1 MYYYTAGYEWDVGI
15 HYIGEMGTQTLNKTL
30 LDQISNGQIEWAPL
44 EQDYDIV
51 QIGYDED
58 SRTYPVTTGMEPW
71 RNMLKKQFP
80 DEHKVTFLTQIQMSF
95 SNIFKHCIAGDR

>member
-1 MYYYTAGYEWDVGI
+1 
-15 HYIGEMGTQTLNKTL
+15 MGTQTLNKTL

-80 DEHKVTFLTQIQMSF
+80 DEHKVSF
-95 SNIFKHCIAGDR
+95 RTDSDEFQQHNNTHCFAGDR